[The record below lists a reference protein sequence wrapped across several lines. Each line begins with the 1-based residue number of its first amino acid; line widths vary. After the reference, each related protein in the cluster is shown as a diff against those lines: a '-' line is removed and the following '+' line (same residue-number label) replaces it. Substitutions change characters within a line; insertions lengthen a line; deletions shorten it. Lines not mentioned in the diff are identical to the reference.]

1 MNNQEMIQK
10 LILGTDNKETVEIE
24 YNGEKATFN
33 IRPLSAGELTQLQV
47 IEKKGFNVK
56 IGMQNG
62 IRQTV
67 ESNLSDL
74 DVNVG
79 EFNEAQS
86 EAMYKAISLSF
97 NIPVDDIKQL
107 PVGLPE
113 IMFEH
118 VIKISNLTDK
128 DLTTVKTFRQKE

>member
-86 EAMYKAISLSF
+86 EAMYTAISLSF